1 MVYGCRQ
8 ATVKL
13 YVRVSPITV
22 QDHFR
27 PRVLPELGPVHPSR
41 ADIRW
46 GGFFGSTFYLLRHSE
61 AYELAA
67 SNLQASTEAADILGP
82 LISTGLPLGSI
93 STSLPLGSISTSGT
107 GLAVLRF
114 GDESD
119 RRSRTRPLN

>member
-8 ATVKL
+8 APVKL

-27 PRVLPELGPVHPSR
+27 PRVLPELGPVHPSG

-93 STSLPLGSISTSGT
+93 SISLLLGSISTSGT

-114 GDESD
+114 SATSPTGEAG
-119 RRSRTRPLN
+119 RAL